1 MITNTKNI
9 ETIVWG
15 YYFLRENT
23 EVSFVPNLILTNNN
37 FESGI
42 LQMNI
47 IK

>member
-15 YYFLRENT
+15 YFLRENT